1 MAALFPPDCLHAAAA
16 APSRT
21 PSATSSTSSSNILDL
36 GALLMRIDD
45 DPLADLLLPSAADAA
60 AIYLNDPFEPLLS
73 LPAMTMPHLPTSTS
87 SPARSPGSS
96 PMVAPAATDTPFA
109 FPDSAAALLHDVN
122 WAAFMPVATAPSIS
136 ITDLSAAA
144 APAALLSPTSCT
156 SLTSPASTSTLLASE
171 IDLLALASPSS
182 TSSTLSDPTSPPAP
196 ATNGGEPL
204 PAPWDPPRHA
214 RAPRPMSHPDR
225 SPWANRTPRAKLMD
239 EAARQAILV
248 VHAREIVPRRKRTR
262 TAPAA
267 AVDGAA
273 RMDVNGRE
281 ENDDDEEEEDR
292 GSTAPAPKRA
302 RRRTMGAAT
311 TTLASPPAPA
321 ASSTDEDTSNDGP
334 MHDGPAATHH
344 DDSVPC
350 DDANEE
356 RKRKNRLAAHA
367 SRERARAHLDEL
379 KAQLANLVHRNTDLH
394 ADLIKERE
402 ARERVERDKDAV
414 SKRLDALVA
423 RVAAAAPHLLV
434 GMDEDQS
441 GVGVP
446 LAPWDVTGF

>member
-16 APSRT
+16 AAAAAVVPSRT
-21 PSATSSTSSSNILDL
+21 PSATSSTSGSNAVLDF
-36 GALLMRIDD
+36 GSLLLRVDD

-60 AIYLNDPFEPLLS
+60 AVYLNDPFEPLLS
-73 LPAMTMPHLPTSTS
+73 LPAMTLPHLPT

-96 PMVAPAATDTPFA
+96 PVVAPAADAPFLA
-109 FPDSAAALLHDVN
+109 DSLLHDVN
-122 WAAFMPVATAPSIS
+122 WAAFMPIATAPSIS
-136 ITDLSAAA
+136 ITDLSTSAA
-144 APAALLSPTSCT
+144 APAALLSPTSST
-156 SLTSPASTSTLLASE
+156 SLTSPASTSTLLASDL
-171 IDLLALASPSS
+171 DLLALASPSS
-182 TSSTLSDPTSPPAP
+182 TSPTLSDPTSPPAP
-196 ATNGGEPL
+196 ATNGAEPL

-214 RAPRPMSHPDR
+214 PRPLSHPDR

-267 AVDGAA
+267 VDGGADVRVEVGDGDEDDAEQGRAA
-273 RMDVNGRE
+273 
-281 ENDDDEEEEDR
+281 
-292 GSTAPAPKRA
+292 PPKRA
-302 RRRTMGAAT
+302 RRRTLGGNQDGGAVGVT
-311 TTLASPPAPA
+311 SPRKRNHGRRRA
-321 ASSTDEDTSNDGP
+321 
-334 MHDGPAATHH
+334 
-344 DDSVPC
+344 
-350 DDANEE
+350 E

-402 ARERVERDKDAV
+402 ARERAEKEKDAV
-414 SKRLDALVA
+414 AARFDALVA
-423 RVAAAAPHLLV
+423 RVAAAAPHLLL
-434 GMDEDQS
+434 
-441 GVGVP
+441 GVENDAVMGGVP